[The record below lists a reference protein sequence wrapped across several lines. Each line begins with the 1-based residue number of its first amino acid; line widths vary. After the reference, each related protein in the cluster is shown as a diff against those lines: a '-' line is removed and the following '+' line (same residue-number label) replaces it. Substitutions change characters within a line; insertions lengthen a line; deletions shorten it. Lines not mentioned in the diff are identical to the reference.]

1 MRVDAGA
8 AFKMRGLQKGA
19 IFILWLV
26 AVLLAALPAAAQD
39 AVEIEP
45 SSFSVSVRAVNSSI
59 LFDGQA
65 IFDVVIGNPSA
76 YSDTFR
82 ISVPDVEWGVQSEPL
97 YHYFSGV
104 DVPAFGTVT
113 VRLLLKP
120 VAGFSPGIRAVNL
133 EIKSVS
139 TGKKQEISTFVNIRS
154 RYPLI
159 MEYLAAVGRIVDI
172 PARIDPRNE
181 FVIRVNLINR
191 NPKNISALKVVL
203 SSVSTGVIRE
213 EIDTTLNPFESKAVS
228 ARVKLDPLT
237 HPVQDTL
244 KVVLSVNGQPL
255 EPTIFEKF
263 EVISY
268 SEIKPV
274 KSERKGSFLKW
285 VNETTY
291 VNEGNVKGVKVIEE
305 ETSLL
310 GSLFLRSSPKS
321 FTIAKGGKR
330 FNAWELSLEPS
341 GQVTIRVVR
350 SYQPVLWLLLLALA
364 GFVIYRFMR
373 SSVQLIK
380 EASAISYRE
389 GGVSELKVVLRV
401 SNRSSNPYVKLTVMD
416 RVPMIAEVEHDSM
429 GTLKPATVFN
439 DGRGSVVKWELENLD
454 RHEERIL
461 AYKIRLKLSVLGQ
474 FSLPK
479 GSVRFYTEKNVKFV
493 TKSNTVTI
501 KP

>member
-1 MRVDAGA
+1 
-8 AFKMRGLQKGA
+8 
-19 IFILWLV
+19 
-26 AVLLAALPAAAQD
+26 
-39 AVEIEP
+39 
-45 SSFSVSVRAVNSSI
+45 
-59 LFDGQA
+59 
-65 IFDVVIGNPSA
+65 
-76 YSDTFR
+76 
-82 ISVPDVEWGVQSEPL
+82 
-97 YHYFSGV
+97 
-104 DVPAFGTVT
+104 
-113 VRLLLKP
+113 
-120 VAGFSPGIRAVNL
+120 
-133 EIKSVS
+133 
-139 TGKKQEISTFVNIRS
+139 
-154 RYPLI
+154 